1 MKCEGTYLKHEVR
14 KLYNDCVPIILN
26 MRIVFQANGCS
37 SVLDII
43 EIKEDRL
50 RGTIILA
57 D

>member
-1 MKCEGTYLKHEVR
+1 MKCEVTYLKHEVS

-37 SVLDII
+37 SVLDVI

-50 RGTIILA
+50 RGTVILA